1 MKPTIVRSIPRPREG
16 LCEALASL
24 GVATVHE
31 SYNQRGLMD
40 PRMRPIGLGHSICGP
55 AITALNHPGDNMM
68 IHAALA
74 TCRPGDVL
82 VATTTSPSVGVL
94 LGENLATCAAAQGAV
109 GAVVDGAVRDTRDLR
124 AMGFPVWSSAI
135 SASGAVRR
143 TAGWVNVPLVCGGVT
158 VHPGDL
164 VVADDDGVVVVAR
177 HEAEA
182 VLEAAQA
189 KADGEAR
196 TIERYRAGELSIDI
210 WNLHP
215 ILEEQGVRYVDSLD
229 ELDGQVH

>member
-1 MKPTIVRSIPRPREG
+1 MKPTVVRTIPRPRPG
-16 LCEALASL
+16 LCEALAGL

-31 SYNQRGLMD
+31 AYNQRGLMD
-40 PRMRPIGLGHSICGP
+40 VRVKPIGLGHSVCGP

-82 VATTTSPSVGVL
+82 VATTKSPSLGVL

-109 GAVVDGAVRDTRDLR
+109 GAVIDGAVRDTSQIR
-124 AMGFPVWSSAI
+124 AIQFPVWSSAI
-135 SASGAVRR
+135 SANGAVRR
-143 TAGWVNVPLVCGGVT
+143 TAGWVNIPLVCGGVT

-164 VVADDDGVVVVAR
+164 VVADDDGVVIVAR
-177 HEAEA
+177 DEAEA

-189 KADGEAR
+189 KADAEAR
-196 TIERYRAGELSIDI
+196 TIKRYQAGELSIDI

-215 ILEEQGVRYVDSLD
+215 ILEEQNVRYVDSLD
-229 ELDGQVH
+229 DIGSPA

>member
-1 MKPTIVRSIPRPREG
+1 
-16 LCEALASL
+16 
-24 GVATVHE
+24 
-31 SYNQRGLMD
+31 
-40 PRMRPIGLGHSICGP
+40 
-55 AITALNHPGDNMM
+55 MM

-82 VATTTSPSVGVL
+82 VATTKSPSLGVL

-109 GAVVDGAVRDTRDLR
+109 GAVIDGAVRDTSQIR
-124 AMGFPVWSSAI
+124 AMRFPVWSSAI
-135 SASGAVRR
+135 SANGAVRR
-143 TAGWVNVPLVCGGVT
+143 TAGWVNIPLVCGGVT

-177 HEAEA
+177 EEAEA

-189 KADGEAR
+189 KADAEAH
-196 TIERYRAGELSIDI
+196 TIKRYQAGELSIDI

-215 ILEEQGVRYVDSLD
+215 VLEEQGVRYVDALD
-229 ELDGQVH
+229 DLDDIGSPA

>member
-1 MKPTIVRSIPRPREG
+1 MKPTIVRTIPRPRPG

-31 SYNQRGLMD
+31 SYHQRGLMD
-40 PRMRPIGLGHSICGP
+40 RSVRPVGQGHAICGP

-68 IHAALA
+68 IHAAIA
-74 TCRPGDVL
+74 TCEPGDVL
-82 VATTTSPSVGVL
+82 VATTTTSPAVGVL

-109 GAVVDGAVRDTRDLR
+109 GAVIDGAVRDTMHLR
-124 AMGFPVWSSAI
+124 AMEFPVWSSAI
-135 SASGAVRR
+135 SAAGAVRR

-158 VHPGDL
+158 VRPGDL

-177 HEAEA
+177 QEAEA

-189 KADGEAR
+189 KADAEAV

-210 WNLHP
+210 WNLHHV
-215 ILEEQGVRYVDSLD
+215 LEEQGVRYVDALD
-229 ELDGQVH
+229 DA

>member
-1 MKPTIVRSIPRPREG
+1 MKPTIVRTIPRPREG

-40 PRMRPIGLGHSICGP
+40 VRVKPVGLGQSICGP
-55 AITALNHPGDNMM
+55 AITALNHPGDNLM
-68 IHAALA
+68 IHAAIA
-74 TCRPGDVL
+74 TCQPGDVL
-82 VATTTSPSVGVL
+82 VATTTSPSAGVL

-109 GAVVDGAVRDTRDLR
+109 GVVVDGAVRDTRQLR

-135 SASGAVRR
+135 SAAGAVRR

-164 VVADDDGVVVVAR
+164 VVADEDGVVVIA
-177 HEAEA
+177 HQEAEV

-189 KADGEAR
+189 KANAEAH

-215 ILEEQGVRYVDSLD
+215 VLEEQNVRYVDSLD
-229 ELDGQVH
+229 DIGPSA